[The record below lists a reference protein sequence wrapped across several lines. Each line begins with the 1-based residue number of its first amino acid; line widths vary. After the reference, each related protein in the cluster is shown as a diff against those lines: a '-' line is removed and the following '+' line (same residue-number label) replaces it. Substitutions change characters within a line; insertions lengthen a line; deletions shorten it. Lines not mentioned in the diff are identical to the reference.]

1 MNTDQEGMDTDG
13 RGCFA
18 MHLNHPCSS
27 VDIRVHHLQTYGL
40 AAGTPVGFV
49 QLDEAV
55 AAA

>member
-1 MNTDQEGMDTDG
+1 MDTDG

-40 AAGTPVGFV
+40 AAGTPVVSFSWMK
-49 QLDEAV
+49 L
-55 AAA
+55 